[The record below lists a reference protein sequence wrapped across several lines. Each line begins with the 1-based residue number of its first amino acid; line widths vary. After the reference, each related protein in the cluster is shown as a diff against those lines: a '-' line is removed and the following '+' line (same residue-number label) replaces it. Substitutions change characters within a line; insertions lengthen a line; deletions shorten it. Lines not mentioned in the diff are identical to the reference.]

1 MSILENISLW
11 GGVAGV
17 VVSIFAI
24 IIVYL
29 TRSNIIDLLDKD
41 VIMYDKVYEIKKNAF
56 CSAFDVLDYYEIYGV
71 DVKNSK
77 QFVQKAK
84 TVYNDLMC
92 VSNTPKIYEEF
103 YKLTLDPSTT
113 KISQQDIANFKDL
126 CRHDL
131 GLHIK
136 KKKNSKKVADTTPI
150 VSQINTVSPT
160 QNAGGRTIAPQP
172 AQVPSRPAPRPMA
185 PTQGTPAPQPRPQA
199 PQNPQNPQNPM

>member
-1 MSILENISLW
+1 MNILENISLW

-17 VVSIFAI
+17 VISIFAI
-24 IIVYL
+24 IIIYL

-56 CSAFDVLDYYEIYGV
+56 CAAFDVLDYYEIYGV
-71 DVKNSK
+71 DVKSSK

-92 VSNTPKIYEEF
+92 VSNTTKIYEEF
-103 YKLTLDPSTT
+103 YRLTLDQNTQ
-113 KISQQDIANFKDL
+113 KISQQDIASFKDL

-136 KKKNSKKVADTTPI
+136 KKKKKKVADTTPI
-150 VSQINTVSPT
+150 ITQINTVSPT
-160 QNAGGRTIAPQP
+160 QNAGGRTLTPQTTQAPTKP
-172 AQVPSRPAPRPMA
+172 ASRPV
-185 PTQGTPAPQPRPQA
+185 TPAPAQRPQT
-199 PQNPQNPQNPM
+199 PKGPSNPEKPL

>member
-56 CSAFDVLDYYEIYGV
+56 CAAFDCLDYYEIYGL
-71 DVKNSK
+71 DVKSSK
-77 QFVQKAK
+77 QFIQKAK

-92 VSNTPKIYEEF
+92 VCNTPKIYEDF
-103 YKLTLDPSTT
+103 YKLTLNPNNT

-131 GLHIK
+131 GLHTK
-136 KKKNSKKVADTTPI
+136 KKKGGKKSVDTTPI
-150 VSQINTVSPT
+150 VSQISTVSPT
-160 QNAGGRTIAPQP
+160 QNAGPRTFAPQP
-172 AQVPSRPAPRPMA
+172 AQAPARPAPRPAA
-185 PTQGTPAPQPRPQA
+185 PTQNSQQKPQG
-199 PQNPQNPQNPM
+199 PQNPV